1 MEHEKQRIKEATEK
15 VIASGATVVFCRKGI
30 DDLAQHHL
38 ANAGILALR
47 RVIKK
52 DMDKLSKATG
62 ANIVTSLDEL
72 TANDLGIAKLVE
84 EKRVGSSM
92 MTFVTGTKNYAVT
105 LLLRGGTQQVLNG
118 LERALDDALHAVADV
133 VEDETLL
140 AGGGAPEIEIAL

>member
-1 MEHEKQRIKEATEK
+1 M
-15 VIASGATVVFCRKGI
+15 IASGANVVFCQKGI
-30 DDLAQHHL
+30 DDLAQHYL

-72 TANDLGIAKLVE
+72 TPNDLGTAGLVE
-84 EKRVGSSM
+84 EKRVGSRYHDLCHRH
-92 MTFVTGTKNYAVT
+92 KEPAVT

-118 LERALDDALHAVADV
+118 LERALDDALACRGRCD
-133 VEDETLL
+133 
-140 AGGGAPEIEIAL
+140 

>member
-1 MEHEKQRIKEATEK
+1 MPRKIENAKVALLSCAIESKDTEIKTEVQITSSSQFQLFMEHEKQRIKEATEK
-15 VIASGATVVFCRKGI
+15 VIASGATVVFCQKGI

-72 TANDLGIAKLVE
+72 AANDLG
-84 EKRVGSSM
+84 S
-92 MTFVTGTKNYAVT
+92 
-105 LLLRGGTQQVLNG
+105 Q
-118 LERALDDALHAVADV
+118 DH
-133 VEDETLL
+133 
-140 AGGGAPEIEIAL
+140 